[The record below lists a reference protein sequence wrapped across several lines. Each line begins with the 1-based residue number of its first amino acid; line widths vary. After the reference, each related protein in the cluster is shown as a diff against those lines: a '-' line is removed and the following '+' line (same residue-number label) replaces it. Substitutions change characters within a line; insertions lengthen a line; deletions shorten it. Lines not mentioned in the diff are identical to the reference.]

1 MAEIKAKKTF
11 EVDRTRLL
19 PYGDTV
25 NDGKVQISFSLP
37 VPSGEKARAAALQIA
52 ANMGLADALVT
63 HQQPLDPNYTF
74 FVAYGKMS
82 IPVDYDSIRIVT
94 VETKTRSMEETDR
107 LIEEKIGRKLK
118 VIGAS
123 CGTDAHTV
131 GIDAIM
137 NMKGYAGHY
146 GMERYRM
153 LDAVNLGSQIS
164 AEQLVRTAL
173 EEKADIVLVSQTV
186 TQKDAHLG
194 ILTEVADLF
203 EAEGV
208 RDNIILICGG
218 ARISHALA
226 RELGYD
232 AGFGP
237 GFFADDVATFAVDRW
252 LEKFNR

>member
-1 MAEIKAKKTF
+1 MSDSRHEASKA
-11 EVDRTRLL
+11 DLTRLL
-19 PYGDTV
+19 PYGDTM
-25 NDGKVQISFSLP
+25 NDGKVQVSFSLP
-37 VPSGEKARAAALQIA
+37 VEAGEKAKAAALQVA
-52 ANMGLADALVT
+52 AGMGLTETQVT
-63 HQQPLDPNYTF
+63 HQQVLDPNFTF
-74 FVAYGKMS
+74 FVVYGKMNR
-82 IPVDYDSIRIVT
+82 PVDYTAIRVQSVGT
-94 VETKTRSMEETDR
+94 ETRSMDENDR
-107 LIEEKIGRKLK
+107 LIEAKIGRKLK

-153 LDAVNLGSQIS
+153 LEAVNMGSQIS
-164 AEQLVRTAL
+164 AEQLVRTAIQ
-173 EEKADIVLVSQTV
+173 EQADIVLVSQTV

-194 ILTEVADLF
+194 ILTEVVDLF

-208 RDNIILICGG
+208 RDRVILICGG
-218 ARISHALA
+218 ARISHELA

-237 GFFADDVATFAVDRW
+237 GFFADDVVTFAVDCW
-252 LEKFNR
+252 LSMKNRT